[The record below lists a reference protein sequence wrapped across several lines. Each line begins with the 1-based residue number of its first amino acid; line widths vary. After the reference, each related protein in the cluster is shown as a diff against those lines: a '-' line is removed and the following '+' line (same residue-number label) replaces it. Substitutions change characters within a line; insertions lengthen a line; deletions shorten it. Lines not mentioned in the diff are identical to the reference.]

1 MQWNCMYLFLNHLT
15 VVVYYWR
22 NQKVSVIRLVLIIGI
37 FVWLFTAIHIFYR
50 CTTLI
55 DDHIQIVCLLLLP
68 YPFGET
74 TFLFSLFVN
83 KLEQKRNDNSGLN
96 FYREWAAFRDG
107 FGHIEADFWLGNEAL
122 HNLTKAVGNILLK
135 KTLLLNANLCGLSFN
150 YLFFWLSS
158 IPRLLDF
165 PTRLII
171 LLNKRNKFDS
181 RDIHPGQLYWDY
193 LLDINTIVIQWF
205 NKNHWENYI
214 NIAWQM
220 CSGTGK

>member
-135 KTLLLNANLCGLSFN
+135 KNSVAQCKSLWFILQLFILLIVLDPSVTRLSNSFD
-150 YLFFWLSS
+150 YIIEQKKQVWLQGYPPRS
-158 IPRLLDF
+158 IVLRLLA
-165 PTRLII
+165 R
-171 LLNKRNKFDS
+171 
-181 RDIHPGQLYWDY
+181 Y
-193 LLDINTIVIQWF
+193 
-205 NKNHWENYI
+205 
-214 NIAWQM
+214 
-220 CSGTGK
+220 